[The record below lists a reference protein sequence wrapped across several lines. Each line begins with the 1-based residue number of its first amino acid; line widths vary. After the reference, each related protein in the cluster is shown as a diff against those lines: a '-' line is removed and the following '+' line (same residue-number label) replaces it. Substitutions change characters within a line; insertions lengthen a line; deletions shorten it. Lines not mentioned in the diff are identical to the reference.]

1 MTTLIRQMAH
11 TESQHPASA
20 PALAFRNVYA
30 AYTPAGNGADAYAL
44 EDVTFTV
51 AAGEQVAIIGPNGAG
66 KSTLLKLV
74 AGALQPAR
82 GEVRLAGNDPAEHV
96 CIAYVP
102 QRSQLNTSFPA
113 TVEDVVMMGR
123 ARQIGLFRR
132 ARRGDR
138 DVVRRSLARVDAL
151 HLAKMWMGELS
162 GGQQQ
167 RVLIARS
174 LAQEAA
180 LLLLDEPLTGLD
192 TPSREKILEILES
205 LRPDGVTVLV
215 ATHDLDLAVARFDRV
230 MLLNR
235 RIHAFDAGS
244 VVATAENL
252 ARAYGG
258 HVHRVGEGDLLLVDN
273 CCDDGELG

>member
-1 MTTLIRQMAH
+1 MTTLIRQVAH

-30 AYTPAGNGADAYAL
+30 AYAPAGNGADAYAL

-66 KSTLLKLV
+66 KSTLLRLV

-102 QRSQLNTSFPA
+102 QRSQLNASFPA

-132 ARRGDR
+132 PRRGDR
-138 DVVRRSLARVDAL
+138 DFVRRSLARVDAL
-151 HLAKMWMGELS
+151 PLAKMRMGELS

-167 RVLIARS
+167 RVLIARA

-192 TPSREKILEILES
+192 APSREKILEILGS
-205 LRPDGVTVLV
+205 LRPDGVTVLF
-215 ATHDLDLAVARFDRV
+215 ATHDLDLAVSRFDRV

-235 RIHAFDAGS
+235 RLIAFGRG
-244 VVATAENL
+244 AEAVGNETL
-252 ARAYGG
+252 RQAYGP
-258 HVHRVGEGDLLLVDN
+258 HIHRLGEGGVLLDD
-273 CCDDGELG
+273 CCDEGGAH